1 MPFLRQNYSFGYFRH
16 VRIYLLG
23 MVVSIQRYLRGLSA
37 SKKSSTLTLRDCS
50 IAILGALGM
59 PWQIST
65 QSYIAKLSTI
75 LVLLFIHA
83 KIVTIHQVF
92 FQKEAFEEFCYLTG
106 YLGMHDHAHQKQRY
120 QLAEN
125 MKVYLYTKNQLLSL
139 LKMQVVSTYK
149 KI

>member
-59 PWQIST
+59 SWQIST

-75 LVLLFIHA
+75 LVLLSLYMLKSWPYI
-83 KIVTIHQVF
+83 KSF
-92 FQKEAFEEFCYLTG
+92 FTKRLLKNSVIWLVIWACMT
-106 YLGMHDHAHQKQRY
+106 MP
-120 QLAEN
+120 
-125 MKVYLYTKNQLLSL
+125 TKNRDINLQ
-139 LKMQVVSTYK
+139 KTWKFICIQ
-149 KI
+149 KINYFPFWKCR